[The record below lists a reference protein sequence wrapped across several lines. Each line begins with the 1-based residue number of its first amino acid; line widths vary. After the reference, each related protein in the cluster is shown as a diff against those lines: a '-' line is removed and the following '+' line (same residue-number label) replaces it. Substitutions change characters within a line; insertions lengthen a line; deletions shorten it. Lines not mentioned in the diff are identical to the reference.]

1 MLVVL
6 VLTLVMPV
14 TCSMAFCAFQEEL
27 FEAGTG
33 HLSVIKQM
41 YGVLPLLETGTP
53 KRTDKEV
60 S

>member
-33 HLSVIKQM
+33 HLSVI
-41 YGVLPLLETGTP
+41 
-53 KRTDKEV
+53 
-60 S
+60 